1 MDREVLT
8 KVSNRWNEYGFK
20 GTSPVADM
28 IDRLT
33 KPSAVK
39 KAAE

>member
-8 KVSNRWNEYGFK
+8 KVSGRWNEYGFA
-20 GTSPVADM
+20 GASPVADM

-33 KPSAVK
+33 KPVSK
-39 KAAE
+39 SKH